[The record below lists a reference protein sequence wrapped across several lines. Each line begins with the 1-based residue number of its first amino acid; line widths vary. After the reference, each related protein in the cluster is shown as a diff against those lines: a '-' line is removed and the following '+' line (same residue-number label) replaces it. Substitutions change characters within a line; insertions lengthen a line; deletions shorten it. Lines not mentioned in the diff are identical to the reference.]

1 MEIQRSA
8 SSKFNQSNHQSLVY
22 TSSFIVINCCYKP
35 TCSFQKNPVL
45 FAPLLF
51 SLLQQQYFCFLGRK
65 RERRFFWLWVVLGE
79 GVGGLSNKTHS
90 TLPSF
95 VPGPSISKIQLS
107 VYTTRIYIISDIYK
121 KNTIV
126 KLSALNKCCRLHF
139 NIINLQM
146 FFRGEK
152 SHI

>member
-1 MEIQRSA
+1 MFVPKKSCFVCP
-8 SSKFNQSNHQSLVY
+8 SSLLPI
-22 TSSFIVINCCYKP
+22 IV
-35 TCSFQKNPVL
+35 VV
-45 FAPLLF
+45 LLF
-51 SLLQQQYFCFLGRK
+51 FGEKEREKVFL
-65 RERRFFWLWVVLGE
+65 VVG
-79 GVGGLSNKTHS
+79 GVGGGGGGPLKQDPFYSS
-90 TLPSF
+90 FF
-95 VPGPSISKIQLS
+95 VPGPSISKVQLS
-107 VYTTRIYIISDIYK
+107 VYTTRISDIYK